1 MSVLEQYSD
10 CSGLTVITG
19 SSLIKETL
27 SETNISVVYD
37 ADYEFDYLPYNFTY
51 TSLLR
56 LRSEELD
63 IETFGILDKDIFEE
77 RLSSYCQ

>member
-1 MSVLEQYSD
+1 
-10 CSGLTVITG
+10 VITG

-27 SETNISVVYD
+27 SDTDITMVYD

-56 LRSEELD
+56 LRSEKLK
-63 IETFGILDKDIFEE
+63 IETFGVLDKDLFEE